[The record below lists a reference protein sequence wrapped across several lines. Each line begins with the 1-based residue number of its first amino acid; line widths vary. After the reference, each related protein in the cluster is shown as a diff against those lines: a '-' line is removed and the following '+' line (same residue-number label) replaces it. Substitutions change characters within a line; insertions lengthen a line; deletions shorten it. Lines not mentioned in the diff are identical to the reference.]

1 MNTLRTIGYAIC
13 VTLVVTS
20 IFMMLLPS
28 GHMTKIV
35 KFAVHLFLLIAI
47 VAPFI
52 GSPIDFSAKA
62 EAFTWEQ
69 NETAKSLNELAD
81 EQLLRSF
88 EKSLRLQAE
97 AVFKKYEIAPEK
109 IEFNM
114 NVRSDR
120 SIDISKLEI
129 LLKGSDKDRC
139 GKAVRELNEMF
150 GVTAVLTFTDGT

>member
-20 IFMMLLPS
+20 IFLMLLPS
-28 GHMTKIV
+28 GKMAKIV

-47 VAPFI
+47 LTPFI
-52 GSPIDFSAKA
+52 GQPIDFSSSA

-69 NETAKSLNELAD
+69 NETAKSINELAD

-88 EKSLRLQAE
+88 DKSLRLQAE
-97 AVFKKYEIAPEK
+97 AVFKKYEIVPEK
-109 IEFNM
+109 IEFSM
-114 NVRSDR
+114 NVQSDR

-139 GKAVRELNEMF
+139 GNAVRELNEMF
-150 GVTAVLTFTDGT
+150 GVTALLAFTDGT

>member
-13 VTLVVTS
+13 ITLVVTS

-47 VAPFI
+47 VTPFI
-52 GSPIDFSAKA
+52 GKPIDFSAKA

-139 GKAVRELNEMF
+139 DKAVRELNEMF
-150 GVTAVLTFTDGT
+150 GVTAVLAFTDGT